1 MHIRLS
7 GKEGPTIAGDTVVL
21 VNTNEMRPR
30 IAPIALDYIG
40 GALAQAGREVQLA
53 DLSWAE
59 DAAVALANVLRT
71 AEPRLVAVTFRNSD
85 DCFWPSAASFVP
97 RLVEII
103 GRIRSLTDAPVV
115 LGGAGLSVFPEPI
128 LEACGCE
135 FGVRGEGEVALVRLL
150 QALESGNGLDEV
162 PGLVRRAKD
171 RGRDEWVRNPLRSPA
186 DLALPCS
193 RDLVDNPRYFR
204 EGGQAGV
211 ETKRGCDRA
220 CTYCADPV
228 IKGACVRTRSP
239 AEVADEVEALLRQ
252 GIDVL
257 HLCDSEFNVPPEHAL
272 AVCRELVARGLGGR
286 VRWYTY
292 AAVSPFSDELAHAM
306 RRAGCV
312 GVNFGADSANAEM
325 LRTYGRRHTKE
336 DIFAA
341 IEHCRRHG
349 IRVMIDL
356 LLGGPGETEVTV
368 RETIE
373 AMKQAGPDCVGAAL
387 GVRLYPG
394 TSLTRK
400 LAAGGDLAAN
410 PHLRRKE
417 IPSLAGIRTED
428 SLPAQLLQPTFYISR
443 ELGENPAGLVVD
455 MIGGDERFFEPI
467 PEQSTGNYNY
477 NENLALIEAIANG
490 ARGAYWDIL
499 SRMKGAGS

>member
-1 MHIRLS
+1 MPAIGS
-7 GKEGPTIAGDTVVL
+7 NTVVL

-40 GALAQAGREVQLA
+40 GALVAAGCEVELA
-53 DLSWAE
+53 DLSFADE
-59 DAAVALANVLRT
+59 ASVALARALRA

-85 DCFWPSAASFVP
+85 DCFWPSGASFVP
-97 RLVEII
+97 RLVEIVGI
-103 GRIRSLTDAPVV
+103 IRGLTQAPIV

-135 FGVRGEGEVALVRLL
+135 FGVRGEGEDAVPRLL
-150 QALESGNGLDEV
+150 RALEGGDGLDEV
-162 PGLVRRAKD
+162 PGLVWRP
-171 RGRDEWVRNPLRSPA
+171 RGHGRQEWRGNPPRYA
-186 DLALPCS
+186 QDLALPCS
-193 RDLVDNPRYFR
+193 RDVVDNPRYFR

-211 ETKRGCDRA
+211 ETKRGCDCA

-228 IKGACVRTRSP
+228 IKGACVRTRKP
-239 AEVADEVEALLRQ
+239 AEVADEVEGLARR

-257 HLCDSEFNVPPEHAL
+257 HLCDSEFNVPPDHAL
-272 AVCRELVARGLGGR
+272 AVCRELIRRRLAER

-292 AAVSPFSDELAHAM
+292 SAVTPFSDELAGAM
-306 RRAGCV
+306 RQAGCV
-312 GVNFGADSANAEM
+312 GVNFGADSANAGM
-325 LRTYGRRHTKE
+325 LCTYGRRHTKQ

-341 IEHCRRHG
+341 IELCRRHG

-356 LLGGPGETEVTV
+356 LLGGPGETEATL

-394 TSLTRK
+394 TPLTRR
-400 LAAGGDLAAN
+400 LAAEGDLAAN
-410 PHLRRKE
+410 PHVRRRR
-417 IPSLAGIRTED
+417 IPSLEGICSKED
-428 SLPAQLLQPTFYISR
+428 LAAQLLEPTFYISC
-443 ELGENPAGLVVD
+443 ELGESPAQLVVD
-455 MIGGDERFFEPI
+455 AIGGDERFFEPVA
-467 PEQSTGNYNY
+467 EQTADNYNY
-477 NENLALIEAIANG
+477 NDNLPLIDAIANG

-499 SRMKGAGS
+499 RQMKGAAS